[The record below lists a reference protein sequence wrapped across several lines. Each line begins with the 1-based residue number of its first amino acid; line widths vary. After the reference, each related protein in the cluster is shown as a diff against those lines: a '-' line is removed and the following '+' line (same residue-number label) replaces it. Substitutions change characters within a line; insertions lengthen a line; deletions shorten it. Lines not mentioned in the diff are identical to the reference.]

1 MYLPRTGIKMPF
13 CLRQISITEDEESS
27 DGRFYFNPRIW
38 GGDMPANQGLGFFFF
53 LRVLRL

>member
-13 CLRQISITEDEESS
+13 CLRQISITEDEESP

-38 GGDMPANQGLGFFFF
+38 GGDMPAN
-53 LRVLRL
+53 